1 MVNLNKNV
9 NNGMVVVTTDAGA
22 GSSGKGSLNAYLA
35 LRYNFDLATN
45 NFSSNAGHFVELDDG
60 TRILNQHI
68 CSAFVNEN
76 ILLYINA
83 GANVD
88 LQTLLN
94 EIETIE
100 SIGYNIKDRLY
111 IHPHTN
117 IITKEDKLKE
127 AEVIKS
133 GSTFKGCGAALA
145 RKVMRV
151 PGQKLA
157 KDYDELSGYIKDM
170 TLEINEKIASG
181 MKVLVEGS
189 QGIDLDI
196 NHAEWPYCTSRQTIP
211 AQLIADAGIPPQAI
225 TNTILNVRTN
235 PIRINNQ
242 SALNK
247 NEYFYTGNYWGA
259 QEITWEEVAK
269 RAGYDSYKDFEKEYG
284 FALMTSVTKKV
295 RRVFEF
301 PVWRMKFVHAISGGL
316 LPDSNVLYSL
326 NFINFVDKNVKG
338 VKTKEELMTPKV
350 KNWLNKNLLPA
361 MGNLDKLKWVRTGP
375 RNSEIVELQ

>member
-157 KDYDELSGYIKDM
+157 KDYDELSDYIKDM

-181 MKVLVEGS
+181 MKVLIEGS